1 MCSIHLTPR
10 CRRPIRGQVSLARLV
25 VDIGTVSFTL
35 PSVHFRTDEA
45 PGARSVRATD
55 KRAVTGASGVLLKLP
70 VQPEMLVTTA
80 VWSVTQPGE
89 AEREVRH
96 VVQWLLPT
104 ARTNLLS
111 DDTWLWP
118 NGDETPKLSPGDWPV
133 MDITPSRHLAVHR
146 RGITVIDT
154 RNSKGHITR
163 RYQSFP
169 LVGIEARSS
178 DRIPDIET
186 SLN

>member
-10 CRRPIRGQVSLARLV
+10 CRRPVSGQVSLARLI
-25 VDIGTVSFTL
+25 VDTGTERFTL

-45 PGARSVRATD
+45 PAARSVRATD
-55 KRAVTGASGVLLKLP
+55 RRAVTGASGVLLKLT
-70 VQPEMLVTTA
+70 VQPETLVTTA
-80 VWSVTQPGE
+80 IWRVTQPGE
-89 AEREVRH
+89 AVREVRH

-104 ARTNLLS
+104 KRSHLLS

-118 NGDETPKLSPGDWPV
+118 IDDETPALSPGDWPV
-133 MDITPSRHLAVHR
+133 MDTTAPRHHAVR
-146 RGITVIDT
+146 QCGLTIIDT
-154 RNSKGHITR
+154 RNPKGLITR

-169 LVGIEARSS
+169 LVGIEAQTPNS
-178 DRIPDIET
+178 IPDIET

>member
-10 CRRPIRGQVSLARLV
+10 CRRPVSGQVSLARLI
-25 VDIGTVSFTL
+25 VDTGTDRFTL

-45 PGARSVRATD
+45 PAARSVRATD
-55 KRAVTGASGVLLKLP
+55 KRAVPGASGVLLKLK
-70 VQPEMLVTTA
+70 VQPEFLVTTA
-80 VWSVTQPGE
+80 IWSVTQPGE

-104 ARTNLLS
+104 KRTHLLS

-118 NGDETPKLSPGDWPV
+118 IGDETPALSPGDWPV
-133 MDITPSRHLAVHR
+133 MDITPPRHHAVR
-146 RGITVIDT
+146 QCGLTVIDT

-169 LVGIEARSS
+169 LVCIEARTSRS
-178 DRIPDIET
+178 IPDIET

>member
-1 MCSIHLTPR
+1 MCTIHLTPR
-10 CRRPIRGQVSLARLV
+10 CRRPDRGQVSLARLV
-25 VDIGTVSFTL
+25 VDTGTDSFTL
-35 PSVHFRTDEA
+35 PSRHFRTDEA
-45 PGARSVRATD
+45 PAARSVRATD
-55 KRAVTGASGVLLKLP
+55 RRAVSGASGVLLKLTA
-70 VQPEMLVTTA
+70 QPETLVTTA
-80 VWSVTQPGE
+80 VWRVTQPGE

-104 ARTNLLS
+104 KQIGLLS

-118 NGDETPKLSPGDWPV
+118 AGDETPALSPGDWPV
-133 MDITPSRHLAVHR
+133 MDITPPRHHAIR
-146 RGITVIDT
+146 QRGLTVIDT

-169 LVGIEARSS
+169 LVEIEAHAS

>member
-1 MCSIHLTPR
+1 
-10 CRRPIRGQVSLARLV
+10 
-25 VDIGTVSFTL
+25 VDIGTERFTL
-35 PSVHFRTDEA
+35 QSVHFRTDAA
-45 PGARSVRATD
+45 PAARSVKATD
-55 KRAVTGASGVLLKLP
+55 RRAVPGTSGILLKLAK
-70 VQPEMLVTTA
+70 QPDMLVTTA
-80 VWSVTQPGE
+80 IWRVTQPGE

-104 ARTNLLS
+104 KRHPLLT

-118 NGDETPKLSPGDWPV
+118 VNDETPALSPGDWPV
-133 MDITPSRHLAVHR
+133 MDIMPPQHHVVRQ
-146 RGITVIDT
+146 RGLTVIDT

-169 LVGIEARSS
+169 LVGIEARTPSS
-178 DRIPDIET
+178 IPDIET